1 MITSAKE
8 DTGFKNFFLGPLNIV
23 KKIDTRHLSLKSDSE
38 IKNLEGHW
46 AIVVK
51 DLKSGKSYY
60 YNQNEKF
67 LSASLYKL
75 AVMWATFAGIEKGT
89 LKKDAVLSESVQVLD
104 QALLGNQETEESQIE
119 NSQNQDET
127 VTMTVE
133 EALRAAIT
141 VSDNYAAILL
151 AQKLDWNNIDK
162 LMEAENLSNLD
173 ITDPPTI
180 TAQAATDLLERIY
193 KSQAV
198 STGASIE
205 MKNLLLSQSIND
217 RIPKYLP
224 KGTKVAHKTGEL
236 EWVKH
241 DVGIVYGKK
250 SDYIFVFLSE
260 TNSPKDA
267 AETIANLSR
276 KIFDELEAR
285 QS

>member
-1 MITSAKE
+1 MPPLFLCIFNTNISLLLYNAHLVNQTKRINIMSRFFDNEDASEQHDFKGVDYVPLSFSVPMKITERS
-8 DTGFKNFFLGPLNIV
+8 
-23 KKIDTRHLSLKSDSE
+23 IDELYGARKLS
-38 IKNLEGHW
+38 
-46 AIVVK
+46 
-51 DLKSGKSYY
+51 
-60 YNQNEKF
+60 Q
-67 LSASLYKL
+67 LY
-75 AVMWATFAGIEKGT
+75 
-89 LKKDAVLSESVQVLD
+89 
-104 QALLGNQETEESQIE
+104 
-119 NSQNQDET
+119 
-127 VTMTVE
+127 
-133 EALRAAIT
+133 
-141 VSDNYAAILL
+141 
-151 AQKLDWNNIDK
+151 DK